1 MVKIATSL
9 VKELRE
15 RTGLGMMECK
25 RALADANGNI
35 EQAIDELRKTS
46 GLKAAKKAGRT
57 AADGVIALKVID
69 NYGVICEINSE
80 TDFVARDEN
89 FSSFVEVVLATAF
102 DKKNTDFKSLFLEEN
117 LEGQRQALIQKIGE
131 NIMPRRASSIE
142 APMIGSYLHS
152 NNKIGVLVG
161 MRGDD
166 PELAQNVAMHIA
178 AVNPVVV
185 ESKDMPPEVLAAEEE
200 IYAAQANET
209 GKPEKIIEKMVS
221 GRINKFLKENSLMDQ
236 PFVKDGDIT
245 IGDLVKKNN
254 SEILCFERFEVGEGI
269 QVDEVDFA
277 AEVAEQ
283 LKSTT

>member
-25 RALADANGNI
+25 RALVDANGNI
-35 EQAIDELRKTS
+35 QQAIDELRKSS

-57 AADGVIALKVID
+57 AADGVIGVKVID

-89 FSSFVEVVLATAF
+89 FSSFVEIVLSAAF

-117 LEGQRQALIQKIGE
+117 LEEQRQALIQKIGE

-245 IGDLVKKNN
+245 IGDLVKKHN

-283 LKSTT
+283 LKSAT